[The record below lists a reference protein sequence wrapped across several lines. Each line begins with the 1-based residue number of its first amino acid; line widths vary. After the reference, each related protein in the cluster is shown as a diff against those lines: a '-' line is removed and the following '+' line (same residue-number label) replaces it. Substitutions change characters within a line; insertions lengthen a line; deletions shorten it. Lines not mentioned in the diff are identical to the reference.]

1 MVFISFH
8 LIPQNCIWS
17 RLWCRFSAN
26 LPGLTNLNTMSK
38 LVKWPRGILLGP
50 KGKLWSSKSDL
61 EKLAI
66 SLIISFTEY
75 GCVILYYLNHI
86 PHWYCLMPRMIN
98 FCKKYGIIY
107 LVYLPKHAEHLGF
120 LKKQT
125 YQASIVRKCIA
136 VFFKFPWLG
145 YLLFFSL
152 FEFL

>member
-66 SLIISFTEY
+66 SLIVSFTEY
-75 GCVILYYLNHI
+75 GRMMYKSLIFYNPNHI
-86 PHWYCLMPRMIN
+86 PNWCCLIPQTLS
-98 FCKKYGIIY
+98 FCKRTGWLLNKKSRTQNVKLFLNKSIIY
-107 LVYLPKHAEHLGF
+107 LVHLPKHAEHLECF
-120 LKKQT
+120 
-125 YQASIVRKCIA
+125 YCSVYR
-136 VFFKFPWLG
+136 FPW
-145 YLLFFSL
+145 
-152 FEFL
+152 